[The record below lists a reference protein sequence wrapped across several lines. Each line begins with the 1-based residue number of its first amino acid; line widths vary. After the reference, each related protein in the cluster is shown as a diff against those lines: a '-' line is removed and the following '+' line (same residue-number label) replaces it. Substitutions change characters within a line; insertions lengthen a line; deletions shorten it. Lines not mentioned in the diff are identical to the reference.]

1 MKDNIR
7 LNRLNST
14 NNASDTKCITENIS
28 NDIHMTSSNE
38 EPEKEPSQISASNK
52 EADNLDSENLSQVL
66 DAVKENENEEAV
78 ENWEDNLIEDGH
90 QSEDDNLPEPSKNEH
105 LPEET
110 VVSTTLSDETV
121 KSEPVENIRNVK
133 KINKQQTE
141 EDLEMNLDHIKS
153 MVLKLDE
160 DSENEEI
167 IHQEYFQ
174 HQEPVQQ
181 NQVMDPSI
189 VFAKKAEPGKSFNG
203 MQDWIYRDPQGE
215 IRGIKTRKSF
225 VVLFILPYDIKLEV

>member
-1 MKDNIR
+1 MKDNIK

-14 NNASDTKCITENIS
+14 NNASDTKCITKNIS
-28 NDIHMTSSNE
+28 SDVHMASSNE
-38 EPEKEPSQISASNK
+38 EPEKELSQISANNK
-52 EADNLDSENLSQVL
+52 ETDNLDSGNLSQVL
-66 DAVKENENEEAV
+66 DPVKENENEEAV
-78 ENWEDNLIEDGH
+78 ENWEDNLSEDGNLNEH
-90 QSEDDNLPEPSKNEH
+90 DDLPEPSKNEQ
-105 LPEET
+105 LLEDV

-121 KSEPVENIRNVK
+121 QSEPVENILNLK

-141 EDLEMNLDHIKS
+141 EDLEINLDHIKS

-167 IHQEYFQ
+167 IPQKYFH
-174 HQEPVQQ
+174 HQEPIQQ

-215 IRGIKTRKSF
+215 IRGIKTRNIF
-225 VVLFILPYDIKLEV
+225 VILLVLIYDIKLGT

>member
-14 NNASDTKCITENIS
+14 NDATDAKCITENII

-38 EPEKEPSQISASNK
+38 EPEKEPPQISASNK
-52 EADNLDSENLSQVL
+52 ETDILDSENLSQVL
-66 DAVKENENEEAV
+66 DPVKENENEEAV
-78 ENWEDNLIEDGH
+78 ENWEDNLSEDGNL
-90 QSEDDNLPEPSKNEH
+90 SEGDNLPEPSKTEH
-105 LPEET
+105 LPEEA

-121 KSEPVENIRNVK
+121 QSEPVENILNVK

-153 MVLKLDE
+153 MVMKLDE
-160 DSENEEI
+160 DSESEEI
-167 IHQEYFQ
+167 IQQEYFH

-181 NQVMDPSI
+181 SQVMDPSI

-225 VVLFILPYDIKLEV
+225 VILLILIYDIKLGI